1 MGVFILSECLPGLW
15 RAGIF
20 YEATFYIEMKTGK
33 ICIILFLI
41 ALVTCMS
48 GCYINS
54 ICKTYKTHIIN
65 LNN

>member
-1 MGVFILSECLPGLW
+1 MCVFILSECLPRMW

-20 YEATFYIEMKTGK
+20 YEVTFYIEMKTGK

-48 GCYINS
+48 GCCINS

>member
-1 MGVFILSECLPGLW
+1 MVVFIISECLPRLW

-41 ALVTCMS
+41 ALVMSMS
-48 GCYINS
+48 GCCINS
-54 ICKTYKTHIIN
+54 ISQTYKTHIIN